1 MMRGCG
7 ACVAVCLMPMAVY
20 AMLRGLESP
29 AHLYAGMVLMGLMA
43 YAQDMY
49 FFISPLAILAG
60 CAIAV
65 GYGMKKR
72 HALGAFAAGMLV
84 CLPALLTLWANLCGT
99 EGFDWLGIVHIPA
112 LESFDKAQSVMDTLM
127 PGYEGELLRRKFW
140 AVITGSVFQV
150 LSHLNISSELFAPQG
165 LIALYAIS
173 IPLMLLG
180 GFTLLRNLLQGN
192 SVARS
197 ERFGRAL
204 ILMLAVVTLIC
215 LFFFGSVGVLNTDTG
230 CTSVFDYSSLFLFDA
245 LLMVAGLCRMEYKS
259 DKGILSVSA
268 LFVACFVMLC
278 LHLFGLGYR
287 DNANVYFRGFGDLA
301 VKAENIQRET
311 GVKVNVTVKVY
322 PHIAPSDAAE
332 IMYLYATDAQ
342 MKDIGEC
349 RGEAYEVIYA
359 PGIEEPDPNQVYL
372 VTQSDILSWDLSA
385 YRYEENGEYVL
396 LSPLS

>member
-49 FFISPLAILAG
+49 FFISPLAILAD

-180 GFTLLRNLLQGN
+180 GFTLLRNLL
-192 SVARS
+192 
-197 ERFGRAL
+197 
-204 ILMLAVVTLIC
+204 
-215 LFFFGSVGVLNTDTG
+215 
-230 CTSVFDYSSLFLFDA
+230 
-245 LLMVAGLCRMEYKS
+245 
-259 DKGILSVSA
+259 
-268 LFVACFVMLC
+268 
-278 LHLFGLGYR
+278 
-287 DNANVYFRGFGDLA
+287 
-301 VKAENIQRET
+301 
-311 GVKVNVTVKVY
+311 
-322 PHIAPSDAAE
+322 
-332 IMYLYATDAQ
+332 
-342 MKDIGEC
+342 
-349 RGEAYEVIYA
+349 
-359 PGIEEPDPNQVYL
+359 
-372 VTQSDILSWDLSA
+372 
-385 YRYEENGEYVL
+385 
-396 LSPLS
+396 